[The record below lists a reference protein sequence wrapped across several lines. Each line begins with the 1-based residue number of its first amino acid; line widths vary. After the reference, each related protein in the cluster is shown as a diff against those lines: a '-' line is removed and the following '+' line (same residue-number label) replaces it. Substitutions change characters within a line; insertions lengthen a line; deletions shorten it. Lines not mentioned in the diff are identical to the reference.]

1 MAHTRLLT
9 LLLTTV
15 ATAQPAADRY
25 TATIEPALTRILRDQ
40 GITGLA
46 IGIVEDGR
54 LVYSHGFG
62 LMNIGEPNRPITP
75 ETLFHM
81 ASITKLF
88 VATSVMQLWEQGRV
102 DLDKPIT
109 TYVPYFK
116 LNDPRY
122 RAITVRLMLSHI
134 SGMPD
139 VEDYEWNKPQYD
151 DGALE
156 RYVRGLS
163 GLKLKSD
170 PGTTFAY
177 SNMAYEVLGDLI
189 AKVSGVS
196 FDDYVAE
203 HILKPLGMSSSTL
216 LFKQADAAKLA
227 AGHRKKGG
235 TVTVVEHYPY
245 NRAHSPSSNL
255 HSNVVDMA
263 RWAIANL
270 NRGELDG
277 RRILK
282 GSTYDLM
289 WKPVSQ
295 RTPTTSVGIS
305 WFLSEIDGNKCVMH
319 NGGDDGFLS
328 RLVLFPE
335 LKRAVVYMTNCD
347 FAKLQPID
355 AAVMETVLAAH

>member
-1 MAHTRLLT
+1 
-9 LLLTTV
+9 
-15 ATAQPAADRY
+15 
-25 TATIEPALTRILRDQ
+25 
-40 GITGLA
+40 
-46 IGIVEDGR
+46 
-54 LVYSHGFG
+54 
-62 LMNIGEPNRPITP
+62 
-75 ETLFHM
+75 
-81 ASITKLF
+81 
-88 VATSVMQLWEQGRV
+88 
-102 DLDKPIT
+102 
-109 TYVPYFK
+109 
-116 LNDPRY
+116 
-122 RAITVRLMLSHI
+122 
-134 SGMPD
+134 
-139 VEDYEWNKPQYD
+139 
-151 DGALE
+151 
-156 RYVRGLS
+156 
-163 GLKLKSD
+163 
-170 PGTTFAY
+170 
-177 SNMAYEVLGDLI
+177 MAYEVLGDLI

>member
-156 RYVRGLS
+156 R
-163 GLKLKSD
+163 
-170 PGTTFAY
+170 
-177 SNMAYEVLGDLI
+177 
-189 AKVSGVS
+189 
-196 FDDYVAE
+196 
-203 HILKPLGMSSSTL
+203 
-216 LFKQADAAKLA
+216 
-227 AGHRKKGG
+227 
-235 TVTVVEHYPY
+235 
-245 NRAHSPSSNL
+245 
-255 HSNVVDMA
+255 
-263 RWAIANL
+263 
-270 NRGELDG
+270 
-277 RRILK
+277 
-282 GSTYDLM
+282 
-289 WKPVSQ
+289 
-295 RTPTTSVGIS
+295 
-305 WFLSEIDGNKCVMH
+305 
-319 NGGDDGFLS
+319 
-328 RLVLFPE
+328 
-335 LKRAVVYMTNCD
+335 
-347 FAKLQPID
+347 
-355 AAVMETVLAAH
+355 